1 MKKTQVIY
9 YSQSGN
15 TEKLALAIGEA
26 LSCPVGKVDSPLEE
40 KVELLFL
47 GSSLY
52 KFGIDKHVVQFI
64 QGLSPEK
71 VEKVAI
77 FATSCGMETAYGL
90 LKKLLEKQGISVME
104 ENFYCRG
111 KFLAMNKTRPNED
124 DVKKIQEFA
133 KKLAEG

>member
-1 MKKTQVIY
+1 MKKSQVIY
-9 YSQSGN
+9 YTQSGN
-15 TEKLALAIGEA
+15 TEKLAKAIGEV
-26 LSCPVGKVDSPLEE
+26 LSCPVGNTDTKIEE

-52 KFGIDKHVVQFI
+52 KFGIDKNMVKFI
-64 QGLSPEK
+64 QGLDPEK

-90 LKKLLEKQGISVME
+90 MKKLLEKQGLTVVE

-111 KFLAMNKTRPNED
+111 KFLAMNKGRPNEE
-124 DVKKIQEFA
+124 DVKQIQNFA
-133 KKLAEG
+133 KKLAE